1 MSGGGLDEPGPSQ
14 GRLYQGVAKT
24 DFGYRMLQTMGWCEG
39 KVSAATRSSGPLP
52 WTSRGG

>member
-1 MSGGGLDEPGPSQ
+1 MAGCAPEKGGPSQ

-39 KVSAATRSSGPLP
+39 KVCNPLRRCSSPLH
-52 WTSRGG
+52 TNSGG